1 VSTIVRPPC
10 DEAVIA
16 NGPACSQQRTDGSAN
31 WTLAAA
37 ILGSSMA
44 FIDATVVNVALPAMQ
59 SGLNATIAQVQW
71 IGAAFTL
78 TQAALLLAGGALG
91 DLYGRRRIFTIGAVL
106 FAVASL
112 WCGAAPSIEQ
122 LIAAR
127 ALQGVGGALLVPG
140 SLALVSAAFADDARG
155 KAIGTWSGLTS
166 ITTALGPVLGGWL
179 VQHLSW
185 RWAFFVNLPLAAIVV
200 AIAIVRVPESYATV
214 DPRHRQIDVLG
225 VALAALGLG
234 GIALGLIESI
244 PIAAIVGVGL
254 LAGFAIVEQRSQSPM
269 LPLSLF
275 HSLTFSGTNLLTLFL
290 YTSLSGVMFF
300 LPLNLIQAQGYT
312 AAEAGASLLPFIV
325 LMFVLSRW
333 SGGLIQRYGARLPL
347 VVGPLVAAI
356 GFALFARP
364 GIGGSYWTTF
374 FPAVSVLGLGMAI
387 TVAPLTTAV
396 MGSVS
401 RDRAGV
407 ASGVNN
413 AVSRVAGLLGVAAL
427 GLVLSVS
434 FNRSLDRR
442 MTALSLPPSVRAE
455 VNAQRSRMA
464 EASVSDPRARMAI
477 DDAFV
482 SAFRAV
488 VWIGAALGVAS
499 AGCAAVLVRQEPP
512 RNAAA

>member
-1 VSTIVRPPC
+1 MSSAPPC
-10 DEAVIA
+10 SFKQSERDAA
-16 NGPACSQQRTDGSAN
+16 
-31 WTLAAA
+31 WTLTAA

-59 SGLNATIAQVQW
+59 SALDATIAQVQW
-71 IGAAFTL
+71 IGASFTL
-78 TQAALLLAGGALG
+78 TQAALLLAGGSLG
-91 DLYGRRRIFTIGAVL
+91 DIYGRRRVFSIGVVL
-106 FAVASL
+106 FAAASL
-112 WCGAAPSIEQ
+112 WCGLAPTVEQ
-122 LIAAR
+122 LIGAR

-140 SLALVSAAFADDARG
+140 SLALVSAAYSDEARG
-155 KAIGTWSGLTS
+155 RAIGTWSALTS

-200 AIAIVRVPESYATV
+200 AMALGRVPESYGSSNQ
-214 DPRHRQIDVLG
+214 RRQRIDLVG
-225 VALAALGLG
+225 VSFAALGLA

-244 PIAAIVGVGL
+244 PLAAIIGVGL
-254 LAGFAIVEQRSQSPM
+254 LAVFAVFERRSRSPM

-275 HSLTFSGTNLLTLFL
+275 RSRMFTGTNLLTLFL
-290 YTSLSGVMFF
+290 YTSLSGVLFF
-300 LPLNLIQAQGYT
+300 LPLNLIQAQGYS
-312 AAEAGASLLPFIV
+312 ASEAGAALLPFIT
-325 LMFVLSRW
+325 LMFFLSRW
-333 SGGLIQRYGARLPL
+333 SGNLIHRYGARLPL
-347 VVGPLVAAI
+347 IVGPTIAAL

-374 FPAVSVLGLGMAI
+374 FPAVTVLGLGMAI

-401 RDRAGV
+401 QDRAGI

-427 GLVLSVS
+427 GLVLSVA

-442 MTALSLPPSVRAE
+442 MAALSLPSSVRAE
-455 VNAQRSRMA
+455 VDSQRSRMA
-464 EASVSDPRARMAI
+464 EAKVADPHARTAI

-488 VWIGAALGVAS
+488 VWIGAALALAS
-499 AGCAAVLVRQEPP
+499 AGCAAVLVRTEP
-512 RNAAA
+512 RQTAA

>member
-1 VSTIVRPPC
+1 MIIRSPC

-16 NGPACSQQRTDGSAN
+16 NGPSCARTDRGAT

-59 SGLNATIAQVQW
+59 SALDATIAQVQW
-71 IGAAFTL
+71 IGASFTL
-78 TQAALLLAGGALG
+78 TQAALLLAGGAMG
-91 DLYGRRRIFTIGAVL
+91 DLYGRRRIFTIGVVL

-112 WCGAAPSIEQ
+112 WCGLAPTVEQ

-127 ALQGVGGALLVPG
+127 ALQGVGAALLVPG
-140 SLALVSAAFADDARG
+140 SLALVSAAFADEARG
-155 KAIGTWSGLTS
+155 RAIGTWSALTS

-185 RWAFFVNLPLAAIVV
+185 RWAFFVNLPLAAVVV
-200 AIAIVRVPESYATV
+200 AIALGRVPESYGNTKQ
-214 DPRHRQIDVLG
+214 RRQRLDLLG
-225 VALAALGLG
+225 VAFAALGLG
-234 GIALGLIESI
+234 GIAFGLIESI
-244 PIAAIVGVGL
+244 PLAAIAGVGL
-254 LAGFAIVEQRSQSPM
+254 LGVFAVFEQRVRSPM
-269 LPLSLF
+269 LPLTLF
-275 HSLTFSGTNLLTLFL
+275 RSQTFTGTNLLTLFL
-290 YTSLSGVMFF
+290 YTSLSGVLFF

-312 AAEAGASLLPFIV
+312 AAEAGASLLPFIA
-325 LMFVLSRW
+325 LMFFLSRW
-333 SGGLIQRYGARLPL
+333 SGNLIQRYGARLPL
-347 VVGPLVAAI
+347 IIGPMIAAF

-374 FPAVSVLGLGMAI
+374 FPAVTVLGLGMAI

-401 RDRAGV
+401 QDRAGI

-427 GLVLSVS
+427 GLVLSVA

-442 MTALSLPPSVRAE
+442 MTALSLPAAVRAE
-455 VNAQRSRMA
+455 VDAQRSRMA
-464 EASVSDPRARMAI
+464 EAKVNDPRARLAI
-477 DDAFV
+477 DDAFI

-499 AGCAAVLVRQEPP
+499 AGCAAVLVRKEPRETAP
-512 RNAAA
+512 A

>member
-1 VSTIVRPPC
+1 MASAPPC
-10 DEAVIA
+10 AVKV
-16 NGPACSQQRTDGSAN
+16 SADAATF
-31 WTLAAA
+31 TLATA

-59 SGLNATIAQVQW
+59 SALNATIMQVQW

-78 TQAALLLAGGALG
+78 TQAALLLAGGSLG
-91 DLYGRRRIFTIGAVL
+91 DLYGRRRIFTVGVVL
-106 FAVASL
+106 FALASL
-112 WCGAAPSIEQ
+112 WCGAAPTVAQ

-140 SLALVSAAFADDARG
+140 SLALVSAAFSDEARG
-155 KAIGTWSGLTS
+155 RAIGTWSALTS

-185 RWAFFVNLPLAAIVV
+185 RWAFFVNLPLAVIVV
-200 AIAIVRVPESYATV
+200 ALAMTRVPESYGTSNQ
-214 DPRHRQIDVLG
+214 RHQPIDLGG

-234 GIALGLIESI
+234 AIALGLIESI
-244 PIAAIVGVGL
+244 PTAAVIGVGL
-254 LAGFAIVEQRSQSPM
+254 LVAFAVFEHRTRSPM

-275 HSLTFSGTNLLTLFL
+275 RSRTFAGTNLLTLLL
-290 YTSLSGVMFF
+290 YTSLNGVLFF
-300 LPLNLIQAQGYT
+300 LPLNLIQAQHYT
-312 AAEAGASLLPFIV
+312 AAEAGASLLPFIA
-325 LMFVLSRW
+325 LMFFLSRW
-333 SGGLIQRYGARLPL
+333 SGNLIRVYGARLPL
-347 VVGPLVAAI
+347 IVGPLIAAL

-374 FPAVSVLGLGMAI
+374 FPAVAILGLGMAI

-401 RDRAGV
+401 QDRAGI

-427 GLVLSVS
+427 GLVLSVA

-442 MTALSLPPSVRAE
+442 MNALSLSPDVRAE
-455 VNAQRSRMA
+455 VDAQRSRMA
-464 EASVSDPRARMAI
+464 EARVADPQAREAI
-477 DDAFV
+477 NESFV
-482 SAFRAV
+482 SAFRAI

-499 AGCAAVLVRQEPP
+499 AGCAALLVQRHPKP
-512 RNAAA
+512 V